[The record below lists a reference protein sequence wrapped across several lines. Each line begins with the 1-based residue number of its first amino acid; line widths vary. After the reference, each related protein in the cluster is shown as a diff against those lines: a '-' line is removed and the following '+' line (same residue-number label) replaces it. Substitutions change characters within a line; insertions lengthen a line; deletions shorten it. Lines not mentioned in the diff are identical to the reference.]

1 MRKIKKGDKVVVRV
15 GKDKGKIGE
24 VIKVFQDKNRI
35 IVSKVNIIKK
45 HQRPTQENPGGILE
59 KESPIHIS
67 NVLLLCPQ
75 CDQKTRVG
83 FRILEDGKKVRV
95 CKKCG
100 EIIE

>member
-1 MRKIKKGDKVVVRV
+1 MRKIKKGDKVVVRA